1 MPRAAPQK
9 RPARGRRIAALDA
22 VRAAGGGVKLKLRRR
37 ILRLARPAAGS
48 LAGRVAAL
56 LILGAVPL
64 IGMLSLVSYQDYR
77 LARQVPLDRA
87 ALLRGA
93 GLAGFRTAMAATADV
108 LTALARSP
116 EVRGGDPAT
125 CQAFLNRLIDLH
137 RTGYSNIGVVGPD
150 GRLWCSALPAAQ
162 GASYAERRWFADA
175 SARPGELVQGLVETG
190 VHSGT
195 ANVAAAL
202 GLRED
207 GRFLGV
213 VVAGLR
219 ADWFAA
225 HMLPEAEGAAG
236 WLVDAGDQILP
247 LGGSMAVSPPAP
259 ALLDQLMHTSEV
271 LEGPG
276 INGRA
281 AAYAAVALDTQLH
294 LVVGTG
300 LGADGNAATWRLLS
314 HGILLG
320 LVLLGAF
327 ALVVMGADAAV
338 VAPVRRVS
346 RAVAAWERGGR
357 FSVSRPE
364 LLPEELRHLAETF
377 AAATARLAAREVELS
392 RVMARQDL
400 LMQEIHHRVKNNLQ
414 IVASL
419 LNLQASRIRLPEAR
433 AEFQSARD
441 RVRALA
447 TLHRHLYAEGE
458 LHSVAMRSFLAELC
472 GQLFQAMGET
482 PGDRITLEIETTD
495 VQMLS
500 DQAVP
505 LALIVTEAVGNA
517 LKYAFPGG
525 RRGHVQVRLDGTD
538 DAVRLIVED
547 DGVGIPAGRAETE
560 TGTRDGIGLQLIRG
574 FARQLGAVLTIDQG
588 IGTRYV
594 VEVPLRR
601 ERRDEPDDVPDDALE
616 PGTAG
621 K

>member
-1 MPRAAPQK
+1 MPLNF
-9 RPARGRRIAALDA
+9 GRHL
-22 VRAAGGGVKLKLRRR
+22 
-37 ILRLARPAAGS
+37 LRLARPAAGS

-64 IGMLSLVSYQDYR
+64 VGLLALVSYQDFR

-108 LTALARSP
+108 LTALARAP
-116 EVRGGDPAT
+116 ELRDGDPAA
-125 CQAFLNRLIDLH
+125 CHAFLDRLIDLH
-137 RTGYSNIGVVGPD
+137 RTGYSNIGVVDPA
-150 GRLWCSALPAAQ
+150 GRLWCSALPVAL
-162 GASYAERRWFADA
+162 GTSYADRRWFTDA
-175 SARPGELVQGLVETG
+175 RARPGLLMQGLVETG
-190 VHSGT
+190 LHSGS

-202 GLRED
+202 GLHED
-207 GRFLGV
+207 GHFIGV

-219 ADWFAA
+219 AEWFAA

-236 WLVDAGDQILP
+236 WLVDDGDQLLP
-247 LGGSMAVSPPAP
+247 LGEPTAIAPPSP
-259 ALLDQLMHTSEV
+259 ALLGQLLRTNQV

-276 INGRA
+276 VDGRSG
-281 AAYAAVALDTQLH
+281 AYAAIGLDSPLH

-300 LGADGNAATWRLLS
+300 LGAEASAATWRLLS

-346 RAVAAWERGGR
+346 LAVAEWERGGR

-364 LLPEELRHLAETF
+364 LLPEELRRLAETF
-377 AAATARLAAREVELS
+377 AAATARLAAREAELS
-392 RVMARQDL
+392 RAMERQDL

-482 PGDRITLEIETTD
+482 PGTRIALDIETTD

-525 RRGHVQVRLDGTD
+525 RRGHVQVKLDGTED
-538 DAVRLIVED
+538 SVRLIVED

-601 ERRDEPDDVPDDALE
+601 ERSDEPEDALE
-616 PGTAG
+616 AG
-621 K
+621 AIGK